1 MDRAPVFSAI
11 KMLRGGQPFNQDDV
25 GAIERRADFRF
36 GDAGEGDLD
45 VVYVDVRDL
54 ALERQTL
61 TDGSTVL
68 NVVVRENK

>member
-1 MDRAPVFSAI
+1 MS
-11 KMLRGGQPFNQDDV
+11 KET
-25 GAIERRADFRF
+25 IERWMPSNLAELRDAVQEMVRAAY
-36 GDAGEGDLD
+36 DAGEGDLD